1 MIEKC
6 DLKKLIGIDNRK
18 DGINIHMSYTF
29 CKKSSYFFGVFA
41 IDFPGASINMT
52 KYLRL
57 WAEDPAPLRWIND
70 GGNAT
75 IWKIISI
82 KETGLYKKSGNIL
95 KIIELS
101 QKEEV
106 LI

>member
-6 DLKKLIGIDNRK
+6 DLKKLIDIENRK
-18 DGINIHMSYTF
+18 SGINIHVSYTS
-29 CKKSSYFFGVFA
+29 CKKSSYFSGVFA

-52 KYLRL
+52 RYLRL

-70 GGNAT
+70 DGNAI

-82 KETGLYKKSGNIL
+82 KEIKTKKKSGNGL

-101 QKEEV
+101 QEEEV